1 MGLRRVNCESRASVK
16 ISILEKDQRGRFL
29 LTK

>member
-1 MGLRRVNCESRASVK
+1 MGNCESRASVK